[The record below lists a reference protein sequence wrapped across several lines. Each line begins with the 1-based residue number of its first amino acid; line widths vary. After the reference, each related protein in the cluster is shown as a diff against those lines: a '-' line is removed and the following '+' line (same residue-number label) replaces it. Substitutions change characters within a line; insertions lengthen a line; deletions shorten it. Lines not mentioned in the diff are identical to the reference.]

1 MKRVFVLVWTL
12 LAAIITGCQES
23 APPVD
28 LAAEKAGVA
37 SVLTAYVAAV
47 EAEDMEA
54 YAANMMLDST
64 MINFGALG
72 PPIIGWSGLQ
82 EVMKGQNESL
92 ADIKIDVRDL
102 NITVAP
108 SGDNAWATSLWTFK
122 GDKGGTP
129 VELPVRCTWILQ
141 KQQGKWIIVHFH
153 KSIAAG

>member
-1 MKRVFVLVWTL
+1 MKKVFVLVWAF
-12 LAAIITGCQES
+12 LAVVITGCQQS

-28 LAAEKAGVA
+28 IAAEKAAVS
-37 SVLTAYVAAV
+37 SVLTAYVASV

-64 MINFGALG
+64 MVNFGAFG
-72 PPIIGWSGLQ
+72 PPIIGWNGLQ

-92 ADIKIDVRDL
+92 TDIKIGVRDL

-108 SGDNAWATSLWTFK
+108 SGDFAWATSLWTFK
-122 GDKGGTP
+122 GDMGGTP
-129 VELPVRCTWILQ
+129 VEMPVRCTWVLQ
-141 KQQGKWIIVHFH
+141 KHQGKWTIAHFH